1 MKDKIIKEI
10 IEWCEKQEK
19 TPDIYM
25 DEFVDLV
32 INKTANALF
41 EEIKIELEN
50 EFESGNLH
58 HPFIISDEYYL
69 YLKLK
74 EIKNKIVNPEKD
86 EDYIEN
92 ELEKK

>member
-1 MKDKIIKEI
+1 MKDKIIKEV

>member
-1 MKDKIIKEI
+1 MKDKIIKEVM
-10 IEWCEKQEK
+10 EWCEKQEK

-92 ELEKK
+92 EIEKK

>member
-10 IEWCEKQEK
+10 MEWCEKQEK

>member
-1 MKDKIIKEI
+1 MKDKIIKEVT
-10 IEWCEKQEK
+10 EWCEKQEK

-50 EFESGNLH
+50 EFESGNLQ

>member
-1 MKDKIIKEI
+1 MKDKIIKEVM
-10 IEWCEKQEK
+10 EWCEKQEK

>member
-1 MKDKIIKEI
+1 MKDKIIKEVM
-10 IEWCEKQEK
+10 EWCEKQEK

-41 EEIKIELEN
+41 EKIKIELEN
-50 EFESGNLH
+50 EFESGNLQ